1 MHEKLNLYHEMD
13 PLHFKSN
20 REDPDPLL
28 GPIGQYLTFML
39 ICEIFSLS
47 WKLMFETDLRLLE
60 DELRF

>member
-1 MHEKLNLYHEMD
+1 MD

-39 ICEIFSLS
+39 VLEIFSLS
-47 WKLMFETDLRLLE
+47 WKLMFETDLWLLE
-60 DELRF
+60 DELGF